1 MVCFIFWFLQAP
13 PPESL
18 SAYRRGTSS
27 FSAPMS
33 FFTLFLWGTQALSTN
48 HPVPIITKMT
58 QTFIITNFPQC
69 INVGTSKIRFVA
81 ISCDVNDKCDLQ
93 RLQPGGKA
101 FIHIV
106 VPVIISLSV
115 WIYQKCT
122 VWIIN
127 RQAFQY
133 FTSRRKEKNLKLT
146 ASICFRKFTYSI
158 FLI

>member
-1 MVCFIFWFLQAP
+1 MICFIFWFLQAP

-18 SAYRRGTSS
+18 SAHRRGTSL

-33 FFTLFLWGTQALSTN
+33 FFILFLWGTQALSTN

-69 INVGTSKIRFVA
+69 INVGTSKIRFLA
-81 ISCDVNDKCDLQ
+81 ISCDVNDKCSLQ

-106 VPVIISLSV
+106 VLVIISLSV
-115 WIYQKCT
+115 LIYQKCT

-133 FTSRRKEKNLKLT
+133 FTSRRKETNLKLT
-146 ASICFRKFTYSI
+146 ASICF
-158 FLI
+158 